1 MPKNQGMQ
9 SLSNS
14 DICIILNAGSGRPDA
29 KSNPDNI
36 VATFAALGAS
46 CRLKLIENGPQI
58 ESEARKAVIE
68 GFKAVVAAGGDG
80 TIYAVAS
87 ALRGSDTVMDQ
98 CRSEPQVY

>member
-1 MPKNQGMQ
+1 MQ
-9 SLSNS
+9 SLHKS

-36 VATFAALGAS
+36 VAAFAALGAS
-46 CRLKLIENGPQI
+46 CRLKLIEHGPQI
-58 ESEARKAVIE
+58 ESEACKAVVE
-68 GFKAVVAAGGDG
+68 GFKAIVAAGGDG

>member
-36 VATFAALGAS
+36 VATFATLGAS

-58 ESEARKAVIE
+58 ESEACKAVVE
-68 GFKAVVAAGGDG
+68 GFKAIVAAGGDG